1 MPGLRRVLQVAVV
14 LLVTVVLVVVVSV
27 VTTVRRP
34 LPDWSGTLEA
44 VGLRDEVTVVRDARG
59 VPQVYASNAHDLFF
73 AQGLVHAQDRFFEM
87 DFRRHVTAGRL
98 SELVGPSSDALQADQ
113 VVRTLGWRRVAER
126 ELPLLSPDT
135 REYLQAYA
143 DGVNAYVG
151 DRSPGELSAA
161 YAVLDLTGDVAD
173 IEPWTPVD
181 SLAWLK
187 AMAWDLRSNYN
198 AELGRALAYS
208 RTRTGQGQAADVA
221 LVETLYPPYPTSE
234 HVPIVPGTSTSGSAL
249 PGGLLADGST
259 PPAAQAPASDGRVQ
273 SASRSSRAAL
283 EAAQRALDAVPVLM
297 GRGDGIGSN
306 SWVVSGTHTESGR
319 PLLANDPHLA
329 PGMPSIWY
337 QVGLH
342 CTDVGDECPFD
353 VSGFSFSGM
362 PGIVIGH
369 NADIAWGMT
378 NLGPDVTD
386 FYLEDVSDD
395 TYLRDGQQEELETRT
410 ETIRVRGEADVEL
423 TVRETVHGPLISDV
437 VDALDTVGE
446 DAPVPDPAPFSPGGY
461 AVALSWTALT
471 PGRTADAVFA
481 LNQAGNWDEFRAAAE
496 LFEVPAQN
504 LVYADT
510 EGNIGYQAP
519 GRIPLRTPGQGLGQA
534 DGTWPR
540 LGWDSDYD
548 WQGYIPFAELPS
560 VRNPQEGFVVA
571 ANQQVVGDSYPYPLT
586 SDWDYGF
593 RSQRIR
599 DALTELTADGG
610 KVTAAD
616 MEALQTDTTNGLAA
630 ILVPSLLAAPPVSE
644 DSPADR
650 AFTAEAIALLR
661 PCTTGGS
668 TDACWDGTQPA
679 DSAPAAYFNAVWSNL
694 LRLTFDDQ
702 LPEGA
707 RPDGG
712 GRWFEVVR
720 ALLADPAN
728 PWWDDTTTPTV
739 VETRDQVLGQAL
751 KDARLELTA
760 ALGKDPAKWEWGKLH
775 TLQLRQQPLGGDTVP
790 GPVRA
795 LFNSGTTQM
804 GGGTS
809 TVLATGWDA
818 SSDGYAV
825 NWVPSMR
832 MVVDL
837 DDFDRSRW
845 VDLTGVSGHPW
856 SGHYG
861 DQTAAWAAGE
871 TYPWPFGRRAV
882 ERAAEDTLTLQP
894 ADDEG

>member
-14 LLVTVVLVVVVSV
+14 LVVTVVLVVVVSV

-34 LPDWSGTLEA
+34 LPDWSGTLEVA
-44 VGLRDEVTVVRDARG
+44 GLREEVTVVRDAQG
-59 VPQVYASNAHDLFF
+59 VPQVYAGNAYDLFF
-73 AQGLVHAQDRFFEM
+73 AQGVVHAQDRFFEM
-87 DFRRHVTAGRL
+87 DLRRHVTAGRL
-98 SELVGPSSDALQADQ
+98 SELVGPSSDALQADR
-113 VVRTLGWRRVAER
+113 VVRTLGWRRTAER

-135 REYLQAYA
+135 RAYLQAYA
-143 DGVNAYVG
+143 DGVNAYIDG
-151 DRSPGELSAA
+151 RSPGELSVA
-161 YAVLDLTGDVAD
+161 YSVLDLTGDVAD

-187 AMAWDLRSNYN
+187 AMAWDLRSNYD

-221 LVETLYPPYPTSE
+221 LVESLYPPYPTAE
-234 HVPIVPGTSTSGSAL
+234 RAPIVPGTSTSGSAL
-249 PGGLLADGST
+249 PGALST
-259 PPAAQAPASDGRVQ
+259 DPAAAAAAAGADGRVQ
-273 SASRSSRAAL
+273 SAARSGRTAL
-283 EAAQRALDAVPVLM
+283 AAAQRALDAVPTLL
-297 GRGDGIGSN
+297 GRGDGVGSN
-306 SWVVSGTHTESGR
+306 SWVVSGALTESGR

-329 PGMPSIWY
+329 PSAPGVWY
-337 QVGLH
+337 QVGLR

-353 VSGFSFSGM
+353 VSGFSFAGL
-362 PGIVIGH
+362 PGVVIGH

-386 FYLEDVSDD
+386 FFLEDVSDD
-395 TYLRDGQQEELETRT
+395 TYLRDGRQVELDTRT
-410 ETIRVRGEADVEL
+410 ETIRVRGGADVEL

-437 VDALDTVGE
+437 VDALDAVGE
-446 DAPVPDPAPFSPGGY
+446 DAPVPEPAPFSQGGY
-461 AVALSWTALT
+461 SVALSWTALT
-471 PGRTADAVFA
+471 PGRTADALFA

-560 VRNPQEGFVVA
+560 LRNPQEGFVVA
-571 ANQQVVGDSYPYPLT
+571 ANQQVVGESYPYRIT

-599 DALTELTADGG
+599 EALTALVDSGAKITTADM
-610 KVTAAD
+610 V
-616 MEALQTDTTNGLAA
+616 ALQGDTTNGLAA

-650 AFTAEAIALLR
+650 AFTAEAVELLR
-661 PCTTGGS
+661 PCPS
-668 TDACWDGTQPA
+668 VDDAVDPCWDQTQPA
-679 DSAPAAYFNAVWSNL
+679 DSAAAAYFNAVWSNL
-694 LRLTFDDQ
+694 LRLTFQDQ

-707 RPDGG
+707 LPDGG

-720 ALLADPAN
+720 GLLADPTS
-728 PWWDDTTTPTV
+728 PWWDDSTTPTV

-760 ALGKDPAKWEWGKLH
+760 SLGKDPARWEWGKLH
-775 TLQLRQQPLGGDTVP
+775 TLQLRQQPLGGETVP
-790 GPVRA
+790 APVRA
-795 LFNSGTTQM
+795 LFNSGTFEI

-818 SSDGYAV
+818 SSGSYAV
-825 NWVPSMR
+825 DWVPSMR

-856 SGHYG
+856 SGYYG
-861 DQTAAWAAGE
+861 NQTATWARGE
-871 TYPWPFGRRAV
+871 TYAWPFSRRAV
-882 ERAAEDTLTLQP
+882 ERAAGDTLTLRP
-894 ADDEG
+894 AADGG